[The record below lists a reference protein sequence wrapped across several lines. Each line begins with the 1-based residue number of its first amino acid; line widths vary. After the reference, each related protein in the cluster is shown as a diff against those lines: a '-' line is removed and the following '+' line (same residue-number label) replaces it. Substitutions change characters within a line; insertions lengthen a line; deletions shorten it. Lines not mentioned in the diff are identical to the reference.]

1 MKQNVIHN
9 RSRLLAVIAGLLLI
23 VPSKSIFAV
32 PITINFTGTVNSVS
46 SSLGGTF
53 SGGQTL
59 TGSYTFDSSIGARAG
74 STSSFAVFDALQSLS
89 FSIGGYSASSLS
101 SSEIQVDNDP
111 GLPFN
116 DRYAVVS
123 RASQG
128 LSGAM
133 VGGFALDAFAFRLDD
148 STNSVFSDA
157 LVLPTSL
164 SLSSFDS
171 TAFFLFFV
179 DTSGALQ
186 LVDGAITGLSTVSQV
201 PEPSTLVLLLL
212 GLVGVQRFC
221 RHWMQQSDLVV
232 ESL

>member
-1 MKQNVIHN
+1 MKYNVIHN
-9 RSRLLAVIAGLLLI
+9 PFRLLAVIAGLLLI

-32 PITINFTGTVNSVS
+32 PITINFSGTVNSVS
-46 SSLGGTF
+46 GSLGGTF

-89 FSIGGYSASSLS
+89 FSIGGYSASSSS

-128 LSGAM
+128 LSGST

-157 LVLPTSL
+157 LILPTSL
-164 SLSSFDS
+164 ALSSFDS
-171 TAFFLFFV
+171 TAFFLFFNDFSEV
-179 DTSGALQ
+179 VSGT
-186 LVDGAITGLSTVSQV
+186 ITGLSTVSQV
-201 PEPSTLVLLLL
+201 PEPSSLALLLL
-212 GLVGVQRFC
+212 GLVGIQRFSC
-221 RHWMQQSDLVV
+221 RWIRQSDRGLEAQV
-232 ESL
+232 

>member
-1 MKQNVIHN
+1 MKKSIIHN
-9 RSRLLAVIAGLLLI
+9 RFGLLAIIASLLLM

-32 PITINFTGTVNSVS
+32 PITFNFAGTVNSVG

-53 SGGQTL
+53 SAGQTL
-59 TGSYTFDSSIGARAG
+59 NGSYIFDSAVGARSG
-74 STSSFAVFDALQSLS
+74 SDSSFAVFDALQSLN

-101 SSEIQVDNDP
+101 SSEIQVDNAP
-111 GLPFN
+111 GAPN
-116 DRYAVVS
+116 DRYGVIS

-128 LSGAM
+128 LNGAM
-133 VGGFALDAFAFRLDD
+133 VGGFALDGFGFRLDD

-157 LVLPTSL
+157 LILPTSL

-186 LVDGAITGLSTVSQV
+186 LVDGTITGLSTVSRV
-201 PEPSTLVLLLL
+201 PEPSSLALLLL
-212 GLVGVQRFC
+212 GLAGIQRFSC
-221 RHWMQQSDLVV
+221 RPRLHG
-232 ESL
+232 